1 MIRNPNYIIIGA
13 QRCGTTSLYEYISK
27 HPSARIHL
35 GRKSHKEVHFFDY
48 AHNYQRGIGWYRAQF
63 AVPDNIIIG
72 EASPTYFDI
81 AHTLAIP
88 MSIKKAIPNIKL
100 ILIVRNPID
109 RAVSHFIHLCKVNKI
124 EQLINMGI
132 NDFFDHSFANALKQ
146 TSILDYYLNLVLTF
160 SVYFRKYQN
169 YLSVFDRGQ
178 LLVLTNNELKNNPQV
193 TMRKVFE
200 YLELEPFESGLFS
213 QFRYS
218 TGSHCDVLNS
228 RNIEKLQKFL
238 YPDYKAFCKSAGINC
253 ELKHGV

>member
-1 MIRNPNYIIIGA
+1 MVSSPCFLIIGTMKG
-13 QRCGTTSLYEYISK
+13 GTTVLYDFINSHERVNKAVQKEIHYFSLYPYK
-27 HPSARIHL
+27 GL
-35 GRKSHKEVHFFDY
+35 NWYLNHF
-48 AHNYQRGIGWYRAQF
+48 NLVKGKLS
-63 AVPDNIIIG
+63 G

-146 TSILDYYLNLVLTF
+146 TSIIDYYLNLVLTF
-160 SVYFRKYQN
+160 SVYSRKYQN

-178 LLVLTNNELKNNPQV
+178 LLVLTNNELKNNPQL

-200 YLELEPFESGLFS
+200 YLELDPFESGLFS

-218 TGSHCDVLNS
+218 NDSHCDVLSS
-228 RNIEKLQKFL
+228 RNIEKLETFL
-238 YPDYKAFCKSAGINC
+238 YPDYNAFCKSAGINC
-253 ELKHGV
+253 ELKPSV